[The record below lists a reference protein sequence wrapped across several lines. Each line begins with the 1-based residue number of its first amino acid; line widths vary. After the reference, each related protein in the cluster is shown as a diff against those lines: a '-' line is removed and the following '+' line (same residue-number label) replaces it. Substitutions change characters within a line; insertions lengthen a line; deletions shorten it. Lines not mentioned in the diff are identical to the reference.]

1 VFLKEAGNLDLGA
14 QSFQATGARQN
25 GSGVRKFIAAE
36 WLYRENNSA
45 EDAIDICHRLMP
57 PEFSAA
63 SSVARWMIYI
73 IQSRQDRAERPGV
86 LKMHQLLK
94 QDMAPQ
100 ASQSGLLAPDTTGMN
115 FYRADPAL
123 TDLLRIHL
131 PEKLF
136 NHIEPHLDRLGELA
150 GGRLDECA
158 RLADR
163 HGPVLHPR
171 DKFGRDV
178 QSIEYH
184 PAYHELE
191 RAAFGEFGIHA
202 LSIRKGIMG
211 WPDKYPVVAKHA
223 FTFLFNQTEFGMGC
237 PINVTDGCAKLL
249 ANFGSEELKAK
260 YFDGLTQTDMSRLTQ
275 GGQFMTEK
283 EGGSD
288 VGTLTTSAVQEGDH
302 WRLYGEKWFCSNA
315 DAKVVMLLARPEGA
329 PPGTR
334 GVGLF
339 LMPRFLEDG
348 SQNHYRIVRLKD
360 KLGTRSMAS
369 GEIKLEGAIAYA
381 VGKLDRGFVQMAEM
395 VNSSRLSNGVKST
408 ALMRRAWHDAMTVAK
423 NRVVFGSRIL
433 DLPLG
438 RRQLLKIMLATEQ
451 ALSMSFLTADAL
463 DRAEAGSQDAAALLR
478 ILTPT
483 LKFRATR
490 DARKVCGDALE
501 MRGGIGY
508 IEEFATARLL
518 RDAHLGSI
526 WEGTGNIVALD
537 ALKRA
542 VGRHGAESAL
552 AADLHARLDDSAEV
566 PQAWRDKLRGLADRA
581 VGFAREVAAHSDNE
595 AESRRATSL
604 LYHVASA
611 VQLAWE
617 AQRIHARRGDARRLL
632 LSRLVVDQR
641 VTPNDPFRLAENKS
655 QGAIAALLLGDRPAG
670 MAEVGELLRGA

>member
-1 VFLKEAGNLDLGA
+1 M
-14 QSFQATGARQN
+14 Q
-25 GSGVRKFIAAE
+25 
-36 WLYRENNSA
+36 
-45 EDAIDICHRLMP
+45 P
-57 PEFSAA
+57 
-63 SSVARWMIYI
+63 
-73 IQSRQDRAERPGV
+73 
-86 LKMHQLLK
+86 LK
-94 QDMAPQ
+94 QDRKTPAGDQP
-100 ASQSGLLAPDTTGMN
+100 GLLAPDTTGMN

-123 TDLLRIHL
+123 TDLLRLHL
-131 PEKLF
+131 PEALF
-136 NHIEPHLDRLGELA
+136 RHIEPYLDRLGGLA
-150 GGRLDECA
+150 GGHLDECA

-163 HGPVLHPR
+163 HTPVLHQR
-171 DKFGRDV
+171 DRFGRDS
-178 QSIEYH
+178 QYIEYH
-184 PAYHELE
+184 PAYRELE
-191 RAAFGEFGIHA
+191 KAAFGEFGIHA
-202 LSIRKGIMG
+202 MSIRKGIMG

-223 FTFLFNQTEFGMGC
+223 FTFLFNQAEFGLGC

-249 ANFGSEELKAK
+249 NNFGNEALKAK
-260 YFDGLTQTDMSRLTQ
+260 YLDGLTQTDMSKLTQ

-315 DAKVVMLLARPEGA
+315 DAEVVMLLARPNGA
-329 PPGTR
+329 GPGTR

-339 LMPRFLEDG
+339 LMPRRLDDG

-408 ALMRRAWHDAMTVAK
+408 ALMRRAHHDAMTVAK
-423 NRVVFGSRIL
+423 NRVVFGQRII
-433 DLPLG
+433 DLPLA
-438 RRQLLKIMLATEQ
+438 RRQLMKIMLATEQ

-526 WEGTGNIVALD
+526 WEGTGNIVAID

-542 VGRHGAESAL
+542 VGRHGADAAL
-552 AADLHARLDDSAEV
+552 AADLHARLDDSANV
-566 PQAWRDKLRGLADRA
+566 PQAWRNRLRELSDRA
-581 VGFAREVAAHSDNE
+581 IGFAREVATRTDNE
-595 AESRRATSL
+595 ADARRATSL
-604 LYHVASA
+604 LYQAASA
-611 VQLAWE
+611 VALTWE
-617 AQRIHARRGDARRLL
+617 GGRIHEMRGDARRLL
-632 LSRLVVDQR
+632 LSRMVIDHR
-641 VTPNDPFRLAENKS
+641 VTASDPFRLTENAA
-655 QGAIAALLLGDRPAG
+655 QRAITDHLLSERAVG
-670 MAEVGELLRGA
+670 MAEVGELSIAA

>member
-1 VFLKEAGNLDLGA
+1 MTN
-14 QSFQATGARQN
+14 
-25 GSGVRKFIAAE
+25 I
-36 WLYRENNSA
+36 
-45 EDAIDICHRLMP
+45 
-57 PEFSAA
+57 
-63 SSVARWMIYI
+63 
-73 IQSRQDRAERPGV
+73 ERNEQG
-86 LKMHQLLK
+86 LKMQPLK
-94 QDMAPQ
+94 QDRKTPAGDQP
-100 ASQSGLLAPDTTGMN
+100 GLLAPDTTGMN

-123 TDLLRIHL
+123 TDLLRLHL
-131 PEKLF
+131 PEALF
-136 NHIEPHLDRLGELA
+136 RHIEPYLDRLGGLA
-150 GGRLDECA
+150 GGHLDECA

-163 HGPVLHPR
+163 HTPVLHQR
-171 DKFGRDV
+171 DRFGRDS
-178 QSIEYH
+178 QYIEYH
-184 PAYHELE
+184 PAYRELE
-191 RAAFGEFGIHA
+191 KAAFGEFGIHA
-202 LSIRKGIMG
+202 MSIRKGIMG

-223 FTFLFNQTEFGMGC
+223 FTFLFNQAEFGLGC

-249 ANFGSEELKAK
+249 NNFGSEALKAK
-260 YFDGLTQTDMSRLTQ
+260 YLDGLTQTDMSKLTQ

-315 DAKVVMLLARPEGA
+315 DAEVVMLLARPNGA
-329 PPGTR
+329 GPGTS

-339 LMPRFLEDG
+339 LMPRRLDDG

-408 ALMRRAWHDAMTVAK
+408 ALMRRAHHDAMTVAK
-423 NRVVFGSRIL
+423 NRVVFGQRII
-433 DLPLG
+433 DLPLA
-438 RRQLLKIMLATEQ
+438 RRQLMKIMLATEQ

-526 WEGTGNIVALD
+526 WEGTGNIVAID

-542 VGRHGAESAL
+542 VGRHGADAAL
-552 AADLHARLDDSAEV
+552 AADLHARLDDSANV
-566 PQAWRDKLRGLADRA
+566 PQAWRNRLRELSDRA
-581 VGFAREVAAHSDNE
+581 IGFAREVATRTDNE
-595 AESRRATSL
+595 ADARRATSL
-604 LYHVASA
+604 LYQVASA
-611 VQLAWE
+611 VALTWE
-617 AQRIHARRGDARRLL
+617 GGRIHEMRGDARRLL
-632 LSRLVVDQR
+632 LSRMVIDHR
-641 VTPNDPFRLAENKS
+641 VTASDPFRLTENAV
-655 QGAIAALLLGDRPAG
+655 QRAITDHLLGERAVG
-670 MAEVGELLRGA
+670 MAEVGELIIAA

>member
-1 VFLKEAGNLDLGA
+1 MYQPAGRDDLTA
-14 QSFQATGARQN
+14 KA
-25 GSGVRKFIAAE
+25 
-36 WLYRENNSA
+36 
-45 EDAIDICHRLMP
+45 
-57 PEFSAA
+57 
-63 SSVARWMIYI
+63 
-73 IQSRQDRAERPGV
+73 DRP
-86 LKMHQLLK
+86 
-94 QDMAPQ
+94 
-100 ASQSGLLAPDTTGMN
+100 GLLAPDTSGMN

-123 TDLLRIHL
+123 ADLLRIHL
-131 PEKLF
+131 PDALF
-136 NHIEPHLDRLGELA
+136 RHIELHLDRLGALA
-150 GGRLDECA
+150 GGHLDECA

-163 HGPVLHPR
+163 HVPVLHQR
-171 DKFGRDV
+171 DRFGRDI
-178 QSIEYH
+178 QRIEYH
-184 PAYHELE
+184 PAYRELE

-202 LSIRKGIMG
+202 MSIRKGILG

-223 FTFLFNQTEFGMGC
+223 FTFLFNQAEFGLGC

-249 ANFGSEELKAK
+249 ANFGSEALKAK
-260 YFDGLTQTDMSRLTQ
+260 YLDGLTQTDMDKLTQ

-288 VGTLTTSAVQEGDH
+288 VGMLTTTAMQEGDH

-315 DAKVVMLLARPEGA
+315 DAQVVMLLARPQGAEG
-329 PPGTR
+329 GTR

-339 LMPRFLEDG
+339 LMPRQLDDG

-369 GEIKLEGAIAYA
+369 GEIKLGGAIAYV
-381 VGKLDRGFVQMAEM
+381 VGRLDRGFVQMAEM

-408 ALMRRAWHDAMTVAK
+408 ALMRRAHHDAMTVAQ
-423 NRVVFGSRIL
+423 NRVVFGSRIV

-438 RRQLLKIMLATEQ
+438 RRQLMKIMLATEQ

-542 VGRHGAESAL
+542 VGRHGAEAAL
-552 AADLHARLDDSAEV
+552 AADLHGRIDDSAKV
-566 PQAWRDKLRGLADRA
+566 PQAWRDRLRGLTDRA
-581 VGFAREVAAHSDNE
+581 VGFAREVAARTDHE
-595 AESRRATSL
+595 ADARRATSL
-604 LYHVASA
+604 LYHAASA
-611 VQLAWE
+611 VALAWE
-617 AQRIHARRGDARRLL
+617 GARIHEMRGDARRLL
-632 LSRLVVDQR
+632 LSRLVIDHR
-641 VTPNDPFRLAENKS
+641 LSAGDPFRLTENAA
-655 QGAIAALLLGDRPAG
+655 QRAIATHLLGERALG
-670 MAEVGELLRGA
+670 MAEVGELLIAA

>member
-1 VFLKEAGNLDLGA
+1 
-14 QSFQATGARQN
+14 
-25 GSGVRKFIAAE
+25 
-36 WLYRENNSA
+36 
-45 EDAIDICHRLMP
+45 
-57 PEFSAA
+57 
-63 SSVARWMIYI
+63 
-73 IQSRQDRAERPGV
+73 
-86 LKMHQLLK
+86 MHQLIR
-94 QDMAPQ
+94 QDDVTATAGQ
-100 ASQSGLLAPDTTGMN
+100 AGLLAPDTTGMN

-123 TDLLRIHL
+123 SDLLRIHL
-131 PEKLF
+131 PEAVF
-136 NHIEPHLDRLGELA
+136 HHIAPHLDRLGELA
-150 GGRLDECA
+150 GGYLDECA

-163 HGPVLHPR
+163 HTPLLHQR
-171 DKFGRDV
+171 DRFGRDV
-178 QSIEYH
+178 QWIEYH
-184 PAYHELE
+184 PAYRELE

-202 LSIRKGIMG
+202 MSIRKGILG

-223 FTFLFNQTEFGMGC
+223 FTFLFNQAEFGLGC

-249 ANFGSEELKAK
+249 ATFGSDALKQR
-260 YFDGLTQTDMSRLTQ
+260 YLDGLTQTDMDRLTQ

-288 VGTLTTSAVQEGDH
+288 VGTLTTIAVPEGDH
-302 WRLYGEKWFCSNA
+302 WRLTGEKWFCSNA
-315 DAKVVMLLARPEGA
+315 DAKVVMLLARPQGA
-329 PPGTR
+329 PDGTR

-339 LMPRFLEDG
+339 LMPRFLDDG

-381 VGKLDRGFVQMAEM
+381 VGRLDRGFVQMAEM

-408 ALMRRAWHDAMTVAK
+408 ALMRRAQHDAMTVAK
-423 NRVVFGSRIL
+423 NRVVFGHRII

-438 RRQLLKIMLATEQ
+438 RRQLMKIMLATEQ
-451 ALSMSFLTADAL
+451 ALSMSFATADAL

-478 ILTPT
+478 VLTPT

-537 ALKRA
+537 ALRRA
-542 VGRHGAESAL
+542 VGRHGAEAAL
-552 AADLHARLDDSAEV
+552 GADLHARLDDSAAV
-566 PQAWRDKLRGLADRA
+566 PVVWRDRLHGLVDRA
-581 VGFAREVAAHSDNE
+581 IGFAREVAGRADNE
-595 AESRRATSL
+595 AEARRATSL

-611 VQLAWE
+611 VTLAWE
-617 AQRIHARRGDARRLL
+617 GQRIHAMRGDARRLL
-632 LSRLVVDQR
+632 WSRLVVDHR
-641 VTPNDPFRLAENKS
+641 LSFGDPFRLAENAT
-655 QGAIAALLLGDRPAG
+655 QHAIAAHLLADRAAG
-670 MAEVGELLRGA
+670 IAEVGELLSAA

>member
-1 VFLKEAGNLDLGA
+1 MQPRMHDR
-14 QSFQATGARQN
+14 ATG
-25 GSGVRKFIAAE
+25 
-36 WLYRENNSA
+36 SA
-45 EDAIDICHRLMP
+45 NQP
-57 PEFSAA
+57 
-63 SSVARWMIYI
+63 
-73 IQSRQDRAERPGV
+73 
-86 LKMHQLLK
+86 
-94 QDMAPQ
+94 
-100 ASQSGLLAPDTTGMN
+100 GLLAPDTTGMN

-123 TDLLRIHL
+123 TDLLRLHL
-131 PEKLF
+131 PDALF
-136 NHIEPHLDRLGELA
+136 RHIEPHLDRLGELA
-150 GGRLDECA
+150 GGYLDECA

-163 HGPVLHPR
+163 HTPVLHQR
-171 DKFGRDV
+171 DKFGRDT
-178 QSIEYH
+178 QYIEYH
-184 PAYHELE
+184 PAYRELE
-191 RAAFGEFGIHA
+191 KAAFGEFGIHA
-202 LSIRKGIMG
+202 MSIRKGIMG

-223 FTFLFNQTEFGMGC
+223 FTFLFNQAEFGLGC

-249 ANFGSEELKAK
+249 AKFGSDALQAK
-260 YFDGLTQTDMSRLTQ
+260 YLDGLTQTDMSKLTQ

-288 VGTLTTSAVQEGDH
+288 VGTLTTRAVQEGDH
-302 WRLYGEKWFCSNA
+302 WRLHGEKWFCSNA
-315 DAKVVMLLARPEGA
+315 DAEVVMLLARPQGAEG
-329 PPGTR
+329 GTR

-339 LMPRFLEDG
+339 LMPRYLDDG

-369 GEIKLEGAIAYA
+369 GEIKFEGAIAYA

-408 ALMRRAWHDAMTVAK
+408 ALMRRAHHDAMTVAR
-423 NRVVFGSRIL
+423 NRVVFGQRII
-433 DLPLG
+433 DLPLAK
-438 RRQLLKIMLATEQ
+438 RQLMKIMLPTEQ

-508 IEEFATARLL
+508 IEEFATSRLL

-542 VGRHGAESAL
+542 VGRHGADAAL
-552 AADLHARLDDSAEV
+552 SADLHARLDDSTNV
-566 PQAWRDKLRGLADRA
+566 PQAWRGRLRDLTDRA
-581 VGFAREVAAHSDNE
+581 IGFAGDVTDRTDNE
-595 AESRRATSL
+595 AEARRATSL

-611 VQLAWE
+611 VALAGE
-617 AQRIHARRGDARRLL
+617 GGRSHDMRGDARRLL
-632 LSRLVVDQR
+632 LSRMVIDHRLSA
-641 VTPNDPFRLAENKS
+641 NDPFRLTENPV
-655 QGAIAALLLGDRPAG
+655 QRAITSHLLGERDMG
-670 MAEVGELLRGA
+670 MAEVGELLSAA

>member
-1 VFLKEAGNLDLGA
+1 M
-14 QSFQATGARQN
+14 Q
-25 GSGVRKFIAAE
+25 
-36 WLYRENNSA
+36 
-45 EDAIDICHRLMP
+45 P
-57 PEFSAA
+57 
-63 SSVARWMIYI
+63 
-73 IQSRQDRAERPGV
+73 
-86 LKMHQLLK
+86 LK
-94 QDMAPQ
+94 QDRQPLAADRP
-100 ASQSGLLAPDTTGMN
+100 GLLAPDTTGMN

-123 TDLLRIHL
+123 TDLLRLHL
-131 PEKLF
+131 PDALF
-136 NHIEPHLDRLGELA
+136 RHIEPHLDRLGGLA
-150 GGRLDECA
+150 GGHLDECA

-163 HGPVLHPR
+163 HTPVLHQR
-171 DKFGRDV
+171 DRFGRDC
-178 QSIEYH
+178 QTIEYH
-184 PAYHELE
+184 PAYRELE
-191 RAAFGEFGIHA
+191 KAAFGEFGIHA
-202 LSIRKGIMG
+202 MSIRKGIMG

-223 FTFLFNQTEFGMGC
+223 FTFLFNQAEFGLGC

-249 ANFGSEELKAK
+249 SNFGSEALKAK
-260 YFDGLTQTDMSRLTQ
+260 YLDGLTQTDMSKLTQ

-302 WRLYGEKWFCSNA
+302 WRLSGEKWFCSNA
-315 DAKVVMLLARPEGA
+315 DAEVVMLLARPDGA
-329 PPGTR
+329 GPGTR

-339 LMPRFLEDG
+339 LMPRRLDDG

-408 ALMRRAWHDAMTVAK
+408 ALMRRAHHDAMTVAR
-423 NRVVFGSRIL
+423 NRVVFGSRII
-433 DLPLG
+433 DLPLA
-438 RRQLLKIMLATEQ
+438 RRQLMKILLATEQ

-526 WEGTGNIVALD
+526 WEGTGNIVAID

-542 VGRHGAESAL
+542 VGRHGADAAL
-552 AADLHARLDDSAEV
+552 AADLQARLDDSANV
-566 PQAWRDKLRGLADRA
+566 PQAWRDRLRDLADRA
-581 VGFAREVAAHSDNE
+581 IGFAREVASDTDNE
-595 AESRRATSL
+595 ADARRATSL

-611 VQLAWE
+611 VALAWE
-617 AQRIHARRGDARRLL
+617 GGRIHEMRGDARRLL
-632 LSRLVVDQR
+632 LSRMVIDHR
-641 VTPNDPFRLAENKS
+641 VCASDPFRLAENS
-655 QGAIAALLLGDRPAG
+655 ASRAITDHLLGERAIG
-670 MAEVGELLRGA
+670 MAEVGELLSAA

>member
-1 VFLKEAGNLDLGA
+1 MDYSPIKPAAGLYSPAYQGHDRIQRSSRASGNAKGNIVIDKAEIAPGA
-14 QSFQATGARQN
+14 
-25 GSGVRKFIAAE
+25 
-36 WLYRENNSA
+36 
-45 EDAIDICHRLMP
+45 MP
-57 PEFSAA
+57 AN
-63 SSVARWMIYI
+63 M
-73 IQSRQDRAERPGV
+73 
-86 LKMHQLLK
+86 
-94 QDMAPQ
+94 
-100 ASQSGLLAPDTTGMN
+100 LAPDTSGMN

-131 PEKLF
+131 PDALF
-136 NHIEPHLDRLGELA
+136 RHIEPHLDRLGALA
-150 GGRLDECA
+150 GGHLDECA

-163 HGPVLHPR
+163 HVPVLHQR
-171 DKFGRDV
+171 DRFGRDA
-178 QSIEYH
+178 QWIEYH
-184 PAYHELE
+184 PAYRELE

-202 LSIRKGIMG
+202 MSVRKGILG
-211 WPDKYPVVAKHA
+211 WPNKYPVVAKHA
-223 FTFLFNQTEFGMGC
+223 FTFLFNQAEFGLGC

-249 ANFGSEELKAK
+249 SNFGSEALQAR
-260 YFDGLTQTDMSRLTQ
+260 YLDGLTQTDMSKLTQ

-288 VGTLTTSAVQEGDH
+288 VGKLTTTAVQEGDH
-302 WRLYGEKWFCSNA
+302 WRLSGEKWFCSNA
-315 DAKVVMLLARPEGA
+315 DAEVVMLLARPQGA
-329 PPGTR
+329 EAGTR

-339 LMPRFLEDG
+339 LMPRRLEDG
-348 SQNHYRIVRLKD
+348 SPNHYRIVRLKD

-369 GEIKLEGAIAYA
+369 GEIKLEGAVAYA

-408 ALMRRAWHDAMTVAK
+408 ALMRRAHHDAMTVAQ
-423 NRVVFGSRIL
+423 NRVVFGSRIV
-433 DLPLG
+433 DLPLA
-438 RRQLLKIMLATEQ
+438 RRQLMKIMLATEQ
-451 ALSMSFLTADAL
+451 ALSMSFITADAL

-542 VGRHGAESAL
+542 VGRHGADAAL
-552 AADLHARLDDSAEV
+552 AADLHARLDDAANV
-566 PQAWRDKLRGLADRA
+566 PQAWRDRLRGLTDRA
-581 VGFAREVAAHSDNE
+581 IGFARDIASRTDNE
-595 AESRRATSL
+595 GEARRATSL

-611 VQLAWE
+611 VALAWE
-617 AQRIHARRGDARRLL
+617 GGRIHEMRGDARRLL
-632 LSRLVVDQR
+632 LSRLVIDHR
-641 VTPNDPFRLAENKS
+641 VSASDPFRLTENDA
-655 QGAIAALLLGDRPAG
+655 QRAMTAHLLGDRAVG
-670 MAEVGELLRGA
+670 MAEVGELLAAA

>member
-1 VFLKEAGNLDLGA
+1 
-14 QSFQATGARQN
+14 
-25 GSGVRKFIAAE
+25 
-36 WLYRENNSA
+36 
-45 EDAIDICHRLMP
+45 
-57 PEFSAA
+57 
-63 SSVARWMIYI
+63 
-73 IQSRQDRAERPGV
+73 
-86 LKMHQLLK
+86 MHQLARHNEVTMPAE
-94 QDMAPQ
+94 QP
-100 ASQSGLLAPDTTGMN
+100 GLLAPDTSGMN

-131 PEKLF
+131 PDALF
-136 NHIEPHLDRLGELA
+136 RHIEPHLDRLGALA
-150 GGRLDECA
+150 GGHLDECA

-163 HGPVLHPR
+163 HVPVLHQR
-171 DKFGRDV
+171 DRFGRDA
-178 QSIEYH
+178 QWIEYH
-184 PAYHELE
+184 PAYRELE

-202 LSIRKGIMG
+202 MSLRKGIMG
-211 WPDKYPVVAKHA
+211 WPQPYPVVAKHA
-223 FTFLFNQTEFGMGC
+223 FTFLFNQAEFGMGC

-249 ANFGSEELKAK
+249 AKFGDEALRKK
-260 YFDGLTQTDMSRLTQ
+260 YLDGLTQTDMSRLTQ

-288 VGTLTTSAVQEGDH
+288 VGKLTTTAVQEGDH
-302 WRLYGEKWFCSNA
+302 WRLTGEKWFCSNA
-315 DAKVVMLLARPEGA
+315 DAQVVMLLARPEGA
-329 PPGTR
+329 EAGTR

-339 LMPRFLEDG
+339 LMPRRLDDG
-348 SQNHYRIVRLKD
+348 SPNHYRIVRLKE

-408 ALMRRAWHDAMTVAK
+408 ALMRRAHHDAMTVAK
-423 NRVVFGSRIL
+423 NRVVFGSRII
-433 DLPLG
+433 DLPLA
-438 RRQLLKIMLATEQ
+438 RRQLMKIMLATEQ
-451 ALSMSFLTADAL
+451 ALSMSFVTADAL

-537 ALKRA
+537 TLKRA
-542 VGRHGAESAL
+542 VGRHGAEAAL
-552 AADLHARLDDSAEV
+552 AADLHARLDDSANV
-566 PQAWRDKLRGLADRA
+566 PQAWRRTLRDLTDRA
-581 VGFAREVAAHSDNE
+581 IGFAREVASRSDNE
-595 AESRRATSL
+595 ADARRATSL

-611 VQLAWE
+611 VTLAWE
-617 AQRIHARRGDARRLL
+617 GGRIHQMRGDARRLL
-632 LSRLVVDQR
+632 LSRMVVDHR
-641 VTPNDPFRLAENKS
+641 VSPGDPFRLAENAT
-655 QGAIAALLLGDRPAG
+655 QRAITGHLLGDRAVG
-670 MAEVGELLRGA
+670 VAEVGELLIAA